1 MLSAHAQ
8 GILGDVVLARQLP
21 PRPQLEFAP
30 RVPILN
36 SLNFRLLLSFTYPCC
51 LKTSSPNFTP
61 LAPSSD
67 SFPILRIPASCSSH
81 DPSPP
86 PACTRT
92 GDLSPEPKSLKAQ
105 PQACSKLWPLPLP
118 TAHPQL
124 TRSLPDTAALFS
136 PVQAAP
142 FPDLGVAVTRT
153 PASSPSAPAPRGRSA
168 SDPSAPYPDCPPSGS
183 CWPLADPGCLHA
195 PLTKGGEGGKG

>member
-1 MLSAHAQ
+1 MPSASAQ
-8 GILGDVVLARQLP
+8 GILGNVVLARQLP
-21 PRPQLEFAP
+21 PRPPPEFAP

-36 SLNFRLLLSFTYPCC
+36 SLNFRFLLSLTDPVAQRLPPLTFP
-51 LKTSSPNFTP
+51 LS

-81 DPSPP
+81 DPSLPRGC
-86 PACTRT
+86 ART

-105 PQACSKLWPLPLP
+105 PQASSKLWPLALP

-136 PVQAAP
+136 PAQAAP

-153 PASSPSAPAPRGRSA
+153 PASSPSDPCSPRALGIRPFSPLPRLPSLRLMLAPG
-168 SDPSAPYPDCPPSGS
+168 
-183 CWPLADPGCLHA
+183 
-195 PLTKGGEGGKG
+195 